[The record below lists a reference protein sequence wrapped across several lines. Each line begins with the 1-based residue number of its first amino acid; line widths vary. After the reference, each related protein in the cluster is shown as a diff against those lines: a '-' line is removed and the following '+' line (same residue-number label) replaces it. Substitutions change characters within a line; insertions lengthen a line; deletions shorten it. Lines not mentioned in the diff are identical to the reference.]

1 MIDIIQT
8 MASNYTAFKPVGLTG
23 KVNMVIDSKWFH
35 VDLTGEQV
43 TAQEGRTE
51 GELAT
56 FSMSRDTFEKL
67 IDGTW
72 NALTAAGRE
81 NIRQSAPIDFQLPA
95 GAQLTPE
102 FMQMI
107 YHMGM
112 HFFKTEIPHVYNFG
126 LKHTRKVHGGNAAAL
141 AYGSGVRFA
150 YYTISGDEQI
160 NDGDTKDPFDQMFT
174 VIGGQ
179 GVAQI
184 GGIEINLQRGVAVHV
199 PPNSTHII
207 TASPGEQ
214 LELFWLAYGKGA

>member
-1 MIDIIQT
+1 MINVLSA
-8 MASNYTAFKPVGLTG
+8 MAKNYTAFKPADLTG
-23 KVNMVIDSKWFH
+23 KINILIGQEWFH
-35 VDLTGEQV
+35 LELKGEGV
-43 TAQEGRTE
+43 SAWEGKTDD
-51 GELAT
+51 ELAT
-56 FSMSRDTFEKL
+56 FLMSADTFAKL
-67 IDGTW
+67 LDGTW

-81 NIRQSAPIDFQLPA
+81 NIRQSAPIDFQLPT
-95 GAQLTPE
+95 GAQLTPK

-112 HFFKTEIPHVYNFG
+112 HFFKTDVPHTYNFG
-126 LKHTRKVHGGNAAAL
+126 LEHTRKVHGGNATAL

-179 GVAQI
+179 GVAHI
-184 GGIEINLQRGVAVHV
+184 GGVEIHLQRGIAVHV

-207 TASPGEQ
+207 SASPGEQ